1 MIYEFM
7 DNDGNIHTAPYPM
20 SEAPDIGTVV
30 TIETDDGPI
39 EATRIMSRN
48 VQVQGNVWKPYVS
61 NRLPRN
67 LKGCACTPEGKPIVQ
82 TQAEERNIMAKFGYE
97 RE

>member
-7 DNDGNIHTAPYPM
+7 SDSGEIIEASFPITKAPAIGSVHT
-20 SEAPDIGTVV
+20 V
-30 TIETDDGPI
+30 TNGAGEKVK
-39 EATRIMSRN
+39 ATRIISPPSVR
-48 VQVQGNVWKPYVS
+48 GDPWKPYVS

-67 LKGCACTPEGKPIVQ
+67 LEGVPCTPEGKPIVSTRAQ
-82 TQAEERNIMAKFGYE
+82 ERDIMAKFGYE